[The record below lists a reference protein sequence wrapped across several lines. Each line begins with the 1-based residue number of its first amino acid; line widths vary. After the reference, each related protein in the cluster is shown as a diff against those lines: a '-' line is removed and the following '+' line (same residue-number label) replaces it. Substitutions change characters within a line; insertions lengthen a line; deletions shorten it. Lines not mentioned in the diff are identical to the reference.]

1 MYIRHEGGASWD
13 GIIPEMGI
21 LYRGGNCYGSSMPL
35 NFSYPGDGPPSP
47 LFCEAWRLP
56 EIYGGGALQTA
67 LATVAQ
73 TLSRLQESTARRPR
87 VDDIESP
94 TRSFSVVLL
103 PFMHVVSPYTS
114 SPFPSGCHSQLDR
127 YGGVFRWTRPSNGG
141 NPRPRPY
148 GINYAHGAL
157 PASVLWT
164 WTLIRKPSAGKG
176 AVGNLLA
183 SNRLLSR
190 VMAVVLVVFYNSIT
204 RAPANG

>member
-1 MYIRHEGGASWD
+1 
-13 GIIPEMGI
+13 MGI
-21 LYRGGNCYGSSMPL
+21 LYRGGNCYGSSVPL
-35 NFSYPGDGPPSP
+35 NFRYPGDGPPSP

-127 YGGVFRWTRPSNGG
+127 YGGVLREPPS
-141 NPRPRPY
+141 PTLW
-148 GINYAHGAL
+148 INYAHGAL

-164 WTLIRKPSAGKG
+164 WTLIRSPAQGR
-176 AVGNLLA
+176 A
-183 SNRLLSR
+183 LSEIC
-190 VMAVVLVVFYNSIT
+190 LPPIDYCLESWLSF
-204 RAPANG
+204 